1 MPYVLA
7 QYTIRSKQEY
17 IFRSNRITEIIGAS
31 DNITKSWDILF
42 DQADKVFGQSG
53 TAGKKTQRIADQTE
67 FHMSETEKAFKEQA
81 LHMVELFRGGG
92 NDTVLFD
99 SRDNFEKVNKAF
111 SRYLLEH
118 YPGMIPMAVCCSCT
132 GDYQHDYACLMQEA
146 DREKNCMISG
156 QNDFI
161 LPFSMMD
168 RNTFQPYSRVIY
180 YKDSPV
186 RLTDEAYSKRIP
198 GQEISRKDQDV
209 KLLDNMVT
217 EKGQESLLAVVHADG
232 NNMGIKIAEMLKG
245 KTDYF

>member
-1 MPYVLA
+1 
-7 QYTIRSKQEY
+7 
-17 IFRSNRITEIIGAS
+17 
-31 DNITKSWDILF
+31 
-42 DQADKVFGQSG
+42 
-53 TAGKKTQRIADQTE
+53 
-67 FHMSETEKAFKEQA
+67 
-81 LHMVELFRGGG
+81 
-92 NDTVLFD
+92 
-99 SRDNFEKVNKAF
+99 
-111 SRYLLEH
+111 
-118 YPGMIPMAVCCSCT
+118 
-132 GDYQHDYACLMQEA
+132 
-146 DREKNCMISG
+146 MISG

-245 KTDYF
+245 KTDYDTCISEMRKFTADTAKGRSGSRGLKQWRHAGPD

>member
-53 TAGKKTQRIADQTE
+53 TAGKRRKGSRIRQS
-67 FHMSETEKAFKEQA
+67 FICRKTEKAFKEQA

-132 GDYQHDYACLMQEA
+132 
-146 DREKNCMISG
+146 
-156 QNDFI
+156 
-161 LPFSMMD
+161 
-168 RNTFQPYSRVIY
+168 
-180 YKDSPV
+180 
-186 RLTDEAYSKRIP
+186 
-198 GQEISRKDQDV
+198 EITSTTTHV
-209 KLLDNMVT
+209 
-217 EKGQESLLAVVHADG
+217 
-232 NNMGIKIAEMLKG
+232 
-245 KTDYF
+245 